1 MRIIVKS
8 TLKKFWEQP
17 QYSDSK
23 AQYRN
28 ASICTNNRVA
38 FNIGGNT
45 KAYCLMRN
53 FLALNSH
60 LILMIK
66 TMIFTKEL
74 FKSGISFR
82 LLPALVFSLLI
93 MGWSQNTAAADIQ
106 ASVDRNPVSFDE
118 SFQIIFTATESP
130 DDDPNFSPLEQNFTI
145 LSQNNST
152 SSSWINGKSTK
163 TIQWIVNVMAK
174 ETGSIVI
181 PAVRFGKDTSQALTI
196 LVTDNAAKKQV
207 NTDEELYIDVEATPQ
222 SPFIQSQVFYT
233 LRLFT
238 RVDISQ
244 ARLNEPE
251 LPDAVIERLG
261 EDNNYTTQVK
271 GVSYTVTERKY
282 AIFPQKSGKLTIKPL
297 VLTAEV
303 LVNNPGRINPFFNS
317 QMSKT
322 KRVESKAV
330 TLDVKPVPAAFTGKH
345 WLSAEQ
351 LVIKESWSGDAQQMK
366 VGEPL
371 TRTLTLLAKGATV
384 GQLPE
389 LNTNQ
394 TSEQL
399 KIYPDQPVLQ
409 EQKKPDGL
417 LSVREEK
424 TAIIPSKAGNYTLPA
439 IEIPWFNTQT
449 QKMEIARISATKISA
464 TAVAGQTEPAA
475 ITPSTTPA
483 PQQINSVTAVQ
494 QSPQP
499 TSQETSVWQ
508 WISVFL
514 GLGWLTTL
522 IILFRKRA
530 PKKQVIEEDPTE
542 VSLKEAIKHLKV
554 ACKQNDPLAAKN
566 ALLIWGKLKFN
577 SHTLGS
583 LAEFCD
589 ARLRDE
595 ILHLNQTL
603 YGKAVGQWQGKKLFQ
618 TFTEYKALKKITSP
632 TEDKSLEPLYRL

>member
-1 MRIIVKS
+1 
-8 TLKKFWEQP
+8 
-17 QYSDSK
+17 
-23 AQYRN
+23 
-28 ASICTNNRVA
+28 
-38 FNIGGNT
+38 
-45 KAYCLMRN
+45 
-53 FLALNSH
+53 
-60 LILMIK
+60 MIK
-66 TMIFTKEL
+66 TMIITKEL
-74 FKSGISFR
+74 FNYRPDHRFLS
-82 LLPALVFSLLI
+82 ALVFFLLI
-93 MGWSQNTAAADIQ
+93 TWWSQNTFAADIQ
-106 ASVDRNPVSFDE
+106 ASVERNPVSLDE
-118 SFQIIFTATESP
+118 SFQIIFTATQSP
-130 DDDPNFSPLEQNFTI
+130 DDDPDFSPLEQNFTI
-145 LSQNNST
+145 LNQNNST
-152 SSSWINGKSTK
+152 SSSWINGKSSK

-196 LVTDNAAKKQV
+196 LVTDNAIKKQA

-271 GVSYTVTERKY
+271 GVSYSVTERKY

-297 VLTAEV
+297 VLTAEI
-303 LVNNPGRINPFFNS
+303 LVNNPTHMNPFFNS

-322 KRVESKAV
+322 KRVESKAI

-371 TRTLTLLAKGATV
+371 TRTLTLLAKGTTV

-394 TSEQL
+394 TNEQL
-399 KIYPDQPVLQ
+399 KVYPDQPVLQ
-409 EQKKPDGL
+409 EQKKTDGL
-417 LSVREEK
+417 LAVREEK
-424 TAIIPSKAGNYTLPA
+424 TAIIPSKAGSYTLPA

-449 QKMEIARISATKISA
+449 QKIEIARISATKISA
-464 TAVAGQTEPAA
+464 SAVGGQTEPAA
-475 ITPSTTPA
+475 ITPSTTTATQQNNSIPA
-483 PQQINSVTAVQ
+483 AQ
-494 QSPQP
+494 QSPQS
-499 TSQETSVWQ
+499 TSQETSIWLWV
-508 WISVFL
+508 SAL
-514 GLGWLTTL
+514 LALGWLTTL
-522 IILFRKRA
+522 IILLRKRA
-530 PKKQVIEEDPTE
+530 PKNQVIEEDPTE
-542 VSLKEAIKHLKV
+542 INLKEAIKHLKV
-554 ACKQNDPLAAKN
+554 ACKQNDPVAAKN
-566 ALLIWGKLKFN
+566 ALLTWGKLKFN
-577 SHTLGS
+577 SHNLGS

-595 ILHLNQTL
+595 ILSLNQTL

-618 TFTEYKALKKITSP
+618 TFTEFKALEKITSP

>member
-1 MRIIVKS
+1 MILRRNIEMRVFALITELLLISAAIRKH
-8 TLKKFWEQP
+8 
-17 QYSDSK
+17 
-23 AQYRN
+23 
-28 ASICTNNRVA
+28 
-38 FNIGGNT
+38 
-45 KAYCLMRN
+45 YCLMRN

-196 LVTDNAAKKQV
+196 LVTDNAVKKQA

-449 QKMEIARISATKISA
+449 QKLEIARISATKISA
-464 TAVAGQTEPAA
+464 TAAAGQTEPAA

-483 PQQINSVTAVQ
+483 PQQNNSVTAVQ

-499 TSQETSVWQ
+499 TSQEASVWQ

-566 ALLIWGKLKFN
+566 ALLTWGKLKFN

>member
-93 MGWSQNTAAADIQ
+93 IGWSQNTAAADIQ

-196 LVTDNAAKKQV
+196 LVTDNAVKKQA

-330 TLDVKPVPAAFTGKH
+330 TLDVKPVPVAFTGKH

-371 TRTLTLLAKGATV
+371 TRTLTLLAKGTTV

-566 ALLIWGKLKFN
+566 ALLTWGKLKFN

-603 YGKAVGQWQGKKLFQ
+603 YGKAVGQWQGKKLLQ